1 MLNFILNNKYNR
13 KLLKKMSNRM
23 KIVKK
28 KYLEAISASVVK
40 NQKLPLDFDNFI
52 GT

>member
-1 MLNFILNNKYNR
+1 
-13 KLLKKMSNRM
+13 M

-40 NQKLPLDFDNFI
+40 NQKLPLDCDNFI
-52 GT
+52 GVPTYLKFY